1 MDEVRVLSPTGM
13 LGSGFAEAS
22 LARGVE
28 LAPHVIAVDGGSTD
42 MGPAY
47 LGAGQP
53 GFSRESTKR
62 DVRLLLLARDRLAV
76 PLIIGSCGTGGGDAG
91 VDWIRDICLEIARD
105 DALHFR
111 LSLIRSEQE
120 PADLQRWLRDGRISP
135 LRPAPELTE
144 EVIERSAHIV
154 GMMGPEPIAVEL
166 ERGADVILCGRAS
179 DTSLFAALPLR
190 MGAPAGPTW
199 HAAKILECGAAC
211 AAIRRRPDGV
221 FGWIR
226 DDHFEVEPL
235 ALDMIC
241 TPQSVASHTL
251 YENADPFRII
261 EPGGVIE
268 TADARYEAT
277 SERAV
282 AVRGSTFRES
292 ETYTIK
298 LEGAEVVGYQTVI
311 IGGVRDPYII
321 RQLDPWLDG
330 MRAGFGERVEEIFGG
345 RLTADDYTIDV
356 RVYGRDAVMGRL
368 EPERESLPHEVGL
381 LFEVTAADQET
392 ATSLAKVFAH
402 FAVHFP
408 IPEWNGLI
416 TGIAYPFAPAE
427 IERGIAYRFNMNHV
441 VEPQDPLELF
451 RAEQLEL

>member
-166 ERGADVILCGRAS
+166 ERGADVK
-179 DTSLFAALPLR
+179 
-190 MGAPAGPTW
+190 M
-199 HAAKILECGAAC
+199 
-211 AAIRRRPDGV
+211 
-221 FGWIR
+221 
-226 DDHFEVEPL
+226 
-235 ALDMIC
+235 
-241 TPQSVASHTL
+241 
-251 YENADPFRII
+251 
-261 EPGGVIE
+261 
-268 TADARYEAT
+268 
-277 SERAV
+277 
-282 AVRGSTFRES
+282 
-292 ETYTIK
+292 
-298 LEGAEVVGYQTVI
+298 
-311 IGGVRDPYII
+311 
-321 RQLDPWLDG
+321 
-330 MRAGFGERVEEIFGG
+330 
-345 RLTADDYTIDV
+345 
-356 RVYGRDAVMGRL
+356 
-368 EPERESLPHEVGL
+368 
-381 LFEVTAADQET
+381 
-392 ATSLAKVFAH
+392 
-402 FAVHFP
+402 
-408 IPEWNGLI
+408 
-416 TGIAYPFAPAE
+416 
-427 IERGIAYRFNMNHV
+427 
-441 VEPQDPLELF
+441 
-451 RAEQLEL
+451 